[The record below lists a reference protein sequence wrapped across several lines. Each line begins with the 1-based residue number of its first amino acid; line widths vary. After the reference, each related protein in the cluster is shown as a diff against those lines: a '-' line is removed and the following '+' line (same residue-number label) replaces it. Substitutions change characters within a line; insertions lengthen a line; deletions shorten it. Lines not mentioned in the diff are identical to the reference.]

1 MTSAIVPSERT
12 LKTDLIINDYSW
24 YGKLIKNTWKN
35 EIIHYSEDMEKNN
48 ESLANITD
56 SIFENLTNEL
66 GESVKDANP
75 YNSISFKLIQDTKK
89 DYYKGIKILLDDGY
103 YSLLEDKGS
112 GIKSL
117 VIIELFKLYCKK
129 YHKSSSCL
137 IVEEP
142 EIFLHPQARSVLS
155 KKIDQFND
163 TNGNQTIITTHSEQF
178 ISNFDITQLIFVDK
192 ENNESKSYKIN
203 ENDFS
208 SKELEKMNI
217 IATSENAEMFFAN
230 YVILVEGGE
239 KFILRKLIDLL
250 YSPLLLDY
258 KNVSLISVKGKSF
271 FETYKAMLEKLNKK
285 VYILGDYDNL
295 KEGLTQFVK
304 DNANTLNQ
312 IKGYYGKLP
321 DYDSLEAEYTSKID
335 LIFKELENQK
345 IFVLHNGQLED
356 YYIDGKVNELKSQEK
371 LSGKE
376 IVAHYIASIL
386 NKDNIND
393 YLQIDNDFKDYI
405 NQIISDILNKGK

>member
-1 MTSAIVPSERT
+1 M
-12 LKTDLIINDYSW
+12 
-24 YGKLIKNTWKN
+24 
-35 EIIHYSEDMEKNN
+35 
-48 ESLANITD
+48 
-56 SIFENLTNEL
+56 
-66 GESVKDANP
+66 
-75 YNSISFKLIQDTKK
+75 
-89 DYYKGIKILLDDGY
+89 
-103 YSLLEDKGS
+103 
-112 GIKSL
+112 
-117 VIIELFKLYCKK
+117 
-129 YHKSSSCL
+129 

-258 KNVSLISVKGKSF
+258 NNVSLISVKGKSF